1 MTKYRVGVDEFKEL
15 SELEQSWMP
24 KDYVSILTSLDIAG
38 ADEIDVDD
46 LRDMTIFALQDLN
59 PPDAAAVLLKYKV
72 GTKLSTGQIRNYSID
87 SQHERLW
94 EQSADLSLHQDMFA
108 VASMLNSVNAMAFP
122 VPDALRV
129 SMSIQCDDASKL
141 EFFNTEMDRAILV
154 RMISSG
160 MNDSAILNRL
170 FGDQIATGEIAD
182 ADSIIW
188 QVAVEQLDSTK
199 LRLQITSSAY
209 WLKAIRETES
219 FEWDSGAG

>member
-108 VASMLNSVNAMAFP
+108 VASMLSSVNAMAFP

>member
-1 MTKYRVGVDEFKEL
+1 MTKYRVGVDEFEEL
-15 SELEQSWMP
+15 TELEQSWKP
-24 KDYVSILTSLDIAG
+24 ADYVSILTLLDIAD
-38 ADEIDVDD
+38 ADKIDDD
-46 LRDMTIFALQDLN
+46 ELREMTLFALQDLN

-72 GTKLSTGQIRNYSID
+72 GTKLSAGQIRNYSID

-122 VPDALRV
+122 VPDALSV
-129 SMSIQCDDASKL
+129 SLSIQCDDASKL
-141 EFFNTEMDRAILV
+141 ALFNTEMDRAILV
-154 RMISSG
+154 RMISAG

-170 FGDQIATGEIAD
+170 FGDQIAKGKVAD

-188 QVAVEQLDSTK
+188 QVAVEQHDPTTMR
-199 LRLQITSSAY
+199 LRITSSAY
-209 WLKAIRETES
+209 WLKALRETES